1 MTGTSIKAEVKHQ
14 LHGKN
19 FLTLADFTQEEL
31 MYLIDYGLQLKH
43 EQKSGIPHRIL
54 EVKTL
59 AMIFEKSSTR
69 TRVSFEA
76 GMFQLGG
83 HALFISKDGLQTG
96 RGEEMADTAKVS

>member
-19 FLTLADFTQEEL
+19 FLTLADFTPEEL
-31 MYLIDYGLQLKH
+31 MYLIDYGLQLKN
-43 EQKSGIPHRIL
+43 EQKNGIPHRIL
-54 EVKTL
+54 EGKTL

-83 HALFISKDGLQTG
+83 HRSEEHTSELQSSG
-96 RGEEMADTAKVS
+96 HLACPRRRA